1 MRNNTTKSSTLIS
14 GDKQIPTLIFEVYDQ
29 PSKVP
34 SDNTLGNSEQN
45 YGVFHIYNTMKD
57 PGNLDVLPNP
67 KYVQKP
73 QYDTSAASVFTF
85 IGLEHR
91 DSNNLITS
99 FSPSEI
105 TITLTDPNG
114 FTLTRT
120 YKPFAMKTAA
130 NVEQMVWASVNLYQG
145 STAAY
150 FFYQRLQSAYR
161 LHQYG
166 GVG

>member
-1 MRNNTTKSSTLIS
+1 MRNNTTKSFTLIS
-14 GDKQIPTLIFEVYDQ
+14 GEQIPTLIFEVYDQ

-57 PGNLDVLPNP
+57 PGNLRCSRIPICARSPNTTHP
-67 KYVQKP
+67 P
-73 QYDTSAASVFTF
+73 PAVFTF

-91 DSNNLITS
+91 DSNNNLITS

-105 TITLTDPNG
+105 TISLTDPNG

-120 YKPFAMKTAA
+120 YKPFAMKTAR
-130 NVEQMVWASVNLYQG
+130 ES
-145 STAAY
+145 
-150 FFYQRLQSAYR
+150 
-161 LHQYG
+161 
-166 GVG
+166 